1 MILNII
7 FYFDSLSWDGSK
19 YMKTTERWLKDELYY
34 KSLINPVKA
43 DCSRWQKWKHIQR
56 TGEPQQSGGIDCGLF
71 LLRYADC
78 LSMRY
83 GGTGGLFVPVDKQF
97 FDFKY
102 TQEDMNKFRTKVGT
116 DIVLCTMEAT

>member
-1 MILNII
+1 
-7 FYFDSLSWDGSK
+7 
-19 YMKTTERWLKDELYY
+19 MKTTERWLKDELYY

-83 GGTGGLFVPVDKQF
+83 GTGLPVDKR

-102 TQEDMNKFRTKVGT
+102 YTQNYMNKFQTKVGT
-116 DIVLCTMEAT
+116 DIVLGTMEAS